1 MEILWFGSLSKL
13 KKKKQQKTFTN
24 ETQMSKKF
32 ALLVEHGSAGVIPA
46 VSVTQC

>member
-1 MEILWFGSLSKL
+1 MVWFSFKTL
-13 KKKKQQKTFTN
+13 KKKKKTFTN